1 MSIEHVASFLLE
13 LDKLKAVL
21 RKTKPAGMERYE
33 NSAEHSWQ
41 IALMAM
47 AMEPWAVEPVQMD
60 RVVRMLLVHDVG
72 EIDAGDVMVYT
83 QVDAGERSAR
93 ELAGVRRVFGLLPA
107 AEAAP
112 FITLWQ
118 EFEEARTPEARFAHA
133 LDRAM
138 PVFLNLA
145 NHGQS
150 WREHQVSYERVMA
163 RLQPEIEAG
172 CPALWSYLEKRLQ
185 VARAQG
191 WFCATPQS

>member
-1 MSIEHVASFLLE
+1 MPIAQIAEFLLE
-13 LDKLKAVL
+13 IDKLKAVV

-41 IALMAM
+41 VTLMAL
-47 AMEPWAVEPVQMD
+47 AMEPYAAEPVQMD

-72 EIDAGDVMVYT
+72 EIDAGDVMVYAE
-83 QVDAGERSAR
+83 VNAAERAAQ

-107 AEAAP
+107 AQAEALVE
-112 FITLWQ
+112 LWQ
-118 EFEEARTPEARFAHA
+118 EFDATLTPEARFAHA

-150 WREHQVSYERVMA
+150 WREHQVSYQRVIA
-163 RLQPEIEAG
+163 RLRPEIEAG
-172 CPALWSYLEKRLQ
+172 CPALWSYLEARLQ
-185 VARAQG
+185 QAHAEG
-191 WFCATPQS
+191 WFAA